1 MIICK
6 KCGNETVIKKVII
19 TASTVRGG
27 TLFDITQ
34 KDNRISFTLDSLD
47 EYEVVAFAKRLG
59 YTFEELKEMS
69 YVTLMN
75 NMLSNVEEED
85 KTATQE
91 DIDRFFGG

>member
-1 MIICK
+1 M
-6 KCGNETVIKKVII
+6 
-19 TASTVRGG
+19 
-27 TLFDITQ
+27 
-34 KDNRISFTLDSLD
+34 D
-47 EYEVVAFAKRLG
+47 EYAVVAFAKRLG

-85 KTATQE
+85 KQATQE